1 MSIESENG
9 GVKKP
14 IMPVKIGKPDT
25 VNVKDSNIE
34 NESSNE
40 EKYKNEDNSS
50 VTGNDTSESNESS
63 NETNEDNNTNKV
75 EIDGEIYN
83 LDSEGNATKDGSIRK
98 CFCRTYF

>member
-14 IMPVKIGKPDT
+14 IMPVKIGKPAT

-40 EKYKNEDNSS
+40 EK
-50 VTGNDTSESNESS
+50 
-63 NETNEDNNTNKV
+63 
-75 EIDGEIYN
+75 I
-83 LDSEGNATKDGSIRK
+83 
-98 CFCRTYF
+98 

>member
-14 IMPVKIGKPDT
+14 IMPVKIGKPAT

-40 EKYKNEDNSS
+40 EKDKNEDNSF
-50 VTGNDTSESNESS
+50 VTGMILL
-63 NETNEDNNTNKV
+63 KV
-75 EIDGEIYN
+75 MN
-83 LDSEGNATKDGSIRK
+83 LLMKQMKIIIQTK
-98 CFCRTYF
+98 

>member
-14 IMPVKIGKPDT
+14 IMPVKIGKPAT

-40 EKYKNEDNSS
+40 EKDKNEDNSS

-63 NETNEDNNTNKV
+63 NETNEDNNTNEV

-83 LDSEGNATKDGSIRK
+83 LDSEGNATKDGNIVFTK
-98 CFCRTYF
+98 

>member
-1 MSIESENG
+1 MSIESKNG

-14 IMPVKIGKPDT
+14 IMPVKIGKPAT

-40 EKYKNEDNSS
+40 EKDKNEDNSS

-63 NETNEDNNTNKV
+63 NETNEDEKKD
-75 EIDGEIYN
+75 EWN
-83 LDSEGNATKDGSIRK
+83 LDILQGV
-98 CFCRTYF
+98 